1 MDHAV
6 SERHAFFLRSAFF
19 SLPIIHGIGKLGSEG
34 LEKKTHR
41 RNRRKLVTDLAY
53 MIYLYWFKKC
63 SAPSYFSPLFSLERY
78 GTEAKFSNTFTFYWK
93 RCLVH
98 LLSLLTYEHLGWYVA
113 LEIKRLIKVFLA
125 LCPMIHGR
133 KIPGIIK
140 KINKA
145 LGKVL

>member
-1 MDHAV
+1 MCIFTD
-6 SERHAFFLRSAFF
+6 FFLILILISISISINS
-19 SLPIIHGIGKLGSEG
+19 SL
-34 LEKKTHR
+34 
-41 RNRRKLVTDLAY
+41 
-53 MIYLYWFKKC
+53 
-63 SAPSYFSPLFSLERY
+63 
-78 GTEAKFSNTFTFYWK
+78 KFSNFSSDFACVSVKFFPSLYWNDMAPNAKTSNYFTLYWK

-145 LGKVL
+145 LGNIVYKYLVFRDWRIHQI